1 KMLDGLLGRGF
12 ASKCKSLIKLT
23 KTRIDVIRRKRNAT
37 QKFLK
42 KDIADLLTNGLDIN
56 AFGRADGLTAELIL
70 SSCIDFVERCCDLV
84 LKNLSVMQKESD
96 CPEECKEPVSSLMIA
111 AARFSDLPELRDL
124 RQLFQERYA
133 NSLEYFVNQKF
144 VENIASKPPTLEK
157 KVRLLKDIAVE
168 FSINWD
174 SKAFEQRMAKPPPAF
189 TQDKPKTYG
198 PSHVSDDKSKLSTG
212 KSAGPKGEHN
222 LLPTER
228 RFDLND
234 AQKLH
239 KEKLGTVLKNDD
251 HVPET
256 RHRPFGMEHES
267 LSAKEDTVMEKDGHG
282 ILFRERQELASHKYE
297 AWNRK
302 EDDHVHQTRHRPLG
316 KEHKSL
322 SVRED
327 TVMEIDGHGSLFQ
340 ERQEVASHKYEAW
353 NRKEDAPPKSVRSD
367 SSSQGKG
374 QERRYK
380 RENNVPKRDFHE
392 ALPHVQPN
400 VAGPNVK
407 SNGQGLFADDN
418 YGGKQNDAILGIKEE
433 EMPKLKPPY
442 NYGVPPPY
450 VKPNAKAKDRKHEVK
465 DGSGSKRITKD
476 PVAYNIAFV
485 DNILRGVSV
494 GSDDEDE
501 KPAATKVNS
510 HDHEKDR
517 AHRDDASSNHI
528 PKPRSSRRRHSR
540 SRSSHN
546 DAGNSEDTE
555 VAIRK
560 TRSRRKDE
568 SRRGLQLLFDDEH
581 YKKDEEE
588 RRMDELLIHYSK
600 KPSIL
605 DSELSRRKSRS
616 RHAQHAGTGVGES
629 PRHASRDDSEMV
641 PTAVRSV
648 SLPHEHSG
656 PSEAPKVFA
665 RAASFQPD
673 RSNPAKHVHP
683 KLPDYEDL
691 AAQFAALR
699 GM

>member
-1 KMLDGLLGRGF
+1 MLDGLLGRGF
-12 ASKCKSLIKLT
+12 ASKCKTLIKLT

-42 KDIADLLTNGLDIN
+42 KDIADLLSSGLDIN
-56 AFGRADGLTAELIL
+56 AYGRADGLTAEVIL
-70 SSCIDFVERCCDLV
+70 SSCYDFVERCCDLV
-84 LKNLSVMQKESD
+84 LKNLSVMQKQSE

-133 NSLEYFVNQKF
+133 NALDLFVNQKF

-157 KVRLLKDIAVE
+157 KVQLMKDIAVE

-174 SKAFEQRMAKPPPAF
+174 SKAFVQSMSKPPSAIP
-189 TQDKPKTYG
+189 QDKPKTYG
-198 PSHVSDDKSKLSTG
+198 PSHVSDDKAKLSSG
-212 KSAGPKGEHN
+212 KSAVPKGDKHN
-222 LLPTER
+222 LFPTEKR
-228 RFDLND
+228 LDFND

-239 KEKLGTVLKNDD
+239 KEKDGAVLK
-251 HVPET
+251 
-256 RHRPFGMEHES
+256 
-267 LSAKEDTVMEKDGHG
+267 KEE
-282 ILFRERQELASHKYE
+282 
-297 AWNRK
+297 
-302 EDDHVHQTRHRPLG
+302 HVHQTRHKAFG
-316 KEHKSL
+316 IEHKSL
-322 SVRED
+322 SARED
-327 TVMEIDGHGSLFQ
+327 TVEKDGLGILFG
-340 ERQEVASHKYEAW
+340 ERQEVASHKYEAWTRRRTITFIRLVIDPLEKSTNLLVPGKILSWKEMATEVCSGKATSCFSQIEAW
-353 NRKEDAPPKSVRSD
+353 NRKEDAPPKSVRLG
-367 SSSQGKG
+367 SSSQGNG
-374 QERRYK
+374 QEK
-380 RENNVPKRDFHE
+380 HHERENNVPKREHE
-392 ALPHVQPN
+392 ALPCVQPI
-400 VAGPNVK
+400 VAGPHVK
-407 SNGQGLFADDN
+407 SNGQGLFAGDN
-418 YGGKQNDAILGIKEE
+418 YGGQHSDAKLAIKEE

-442 NYGVPPPY
+442 NYGAPPPY
-450 VKPNAKAKDRKHEVK
+450 VKPNAKAKDRKHEAK

-485 DNILRGVSV
+485 DNILGGVNV

-501 KPAATKVNS
+501 MPGAAKANK
-510 HDHEKDR
+510 HNHEKDR

-528 PKPRSSRRRHSR
+528 PKPRSSRARSSR

-555 VAIRK
+555 VGIRK

-600 KPSIL
+600 KPSNV
-605 DSELSRRKSRS
+605 EPEMSRRKSRS
-616 RHAQHAGTGVGES
+616 RHAHHHAGTGVKES
-629 PRHASRDDSEMV
+629 PGQASRDESETV

-648 SLPHEHSG
+648 SLPNEHSG

-683 KLPDYEDL
+683 KLPNYEDL

-699 GM
+699 GR

>member
-1 KMLDGLLGRGF
+1 MLDGLLGRGF
-12 ASKCKSLIKLT
+12 ASKCKTLIKLT
-23 KTRIDVIRRKRNAT
+23 KTRIDVVRRKRNAT

-56 AFGRADGLTAELIL
+56 AYGRADGLTAEVIL
-70 SSCIDFVERCCDLV
+70 SSCYDFVERCCDLV
-84 LKNLSVMQKESD
+84 LKNLSVMQKQSE

-133 NSLEYFVNQKF
+133 NALELFVNQKF

-157 KVRLLKDIAVE
+157 KVQLMKDIAVE

-174 SKAFEQRMAKPPPAF
+174 SKAFVQRMSKPPPAI
-189 TQDKPKTYG
+189 TQDKPKFYG
-198 PSHVSDDKSKLSTG
+198 PSHASDDKAKLSTG
-212 KSAGPKGEHN
+212 KSAVTKGDQHN
-222 LLPTER
+222 LFPTEKR
-228 RFDLND
+228 LDFND

-239 KEKLGTVLKNDD
+239 KEKDGVVLKKEE
-251 HVPET
+251 HVHQT
-256 RHRPFGMEHES
+256 RHKAFRIEHKS
-267 LSAKEDTVMEKDGHG
+267 LSAREDTVEKDGLG
-282 ILFRERQELASHKYE
+282 ILFGERQEVASHKNE

-302 EDDHVHQTRHRPLG
+302 EDDHIHQTSHRPFG

-322 SVRED
+322 SARDD
-327 TVMEIDGHGSLFQ
+327 TVMERDGHRSLFQ

-353 NRKEDAPPKSVRSD
+353 NRKEDAPPKSVRSG
-367 SSSQGKG
+367 SSSQGDG
-374 QERRYK
+374 QEKHRE
-380 RENNVPKRDFHE
+380 RENNIPKREHE
-392 ALPHVQPN
+392 ALPRVQPS
-400 VAGPNVK
+400 VAGPHVK
-407 SNGQGLFADDN
+407 SNGQGLFAGDN
-418 YGGKQNDAILGIKEE
+418 YGGQHSDAKLAIKEE
-433 EMPKLKPPY
+433 EAPKLKPPY

-450 VKPNAKAKDRKHEVK
+450 VKPNAKAKDRKHEAK
-465 DGSGSKRITKD
+465 DGSGSKHITKD

-485 DNILRGVSV
+485 DNILRGVNV

-501 KPAATKVNS
+501 MPAAAKLYK

-528 PKPRSSRRRHSR
+528 PKPRSSRTRRSR

-546 DAGNSEDTE
+546 DAGNNEDAE

-560 TRSRRKDE
+560 TRGRRKDE

-600 KPSIL
+600 KPSNV
-605 DSELSRRKSRS
+605 EPEMSRRKSRS
-616 RHAQHAGTGVGES
+616 RHAHHAGTGVKES
-629 PRHASRDDSEMV
+629 PRQASRDESETV

-648 SLPHEHSG
+648 SLPNEHSG

-699 GM
+699 GR

>member
-1 KMLDGLLGRGF
+1 MLDGLLGRGF
-12 ASKCKSLIKLT
+12 ASKCKSLIKST

-70 SSCIDFVERCCDLV
+70 SSCYDFVERCCDLV

-157 KVRLLKDIAVE
+157 KVQLLKDIAVE

-212 KSAGPKGEHN
+212 KSAVPKEHN

-239 KEKLGTVLKNDD
+239 KEKLGTVLKKDD
-251 HVPET
+251 HVPQT
-256 RHRPFGMEHES
+256 RHRPFGIEHKS
-267 LSAKEDTVMEKDGHG
+267 LGAREDTVMEKDGHG

-297 AWNRK
+297 AWNR
-302 EDDHVHQTRHRPLG
+302 R
-316 KEHKSL
+316 
-322 SVRED
+322 
-327 TVMEIDGHGSLFQ
+327 
-340 ERQEVASHKYEAW
+340 
-353 NRKEDAPPKSVRSD
+353 EDAPPKSVRSD

-374 QERRYK
+374 QERHHERG
-380 RENNVPKRDFHE
+380 NNVPKRDFHE
-392 ALPHVQPN
+392 ALPRVQPS
-400 VAGPNVK
+400 VAGPHVK
-407 SNGQGLFADDN
+407 SNGQGLFAGDN
-418 YGGKQNDAILGIKEE
+418 YGGKQNDSKLGIKEE
-433 EMPKLKPPY
+433 ETPKLKPPY

-465 DGSGSKRITKD
+465 DGSGSKSITKD

-560 TRSRRKDE
+560 TRSRRTDE

-600 KPSIL
+600 KPSNL
-605 DSELSRRKSRS
+605 DSELSRRKPRS
-616 RHAQHAGTGVGES
+616 HHAQHAGTGVGES
-629 PRHASRDDSEMV
+629 PRHASRDESEMV

-665 RAASFQPD
+665 RAASFQPY

>member
-1 KMLDGLLGRGF
+1 MLDGLLGRGF
-12 ASKCKSLIKLT
+12 ASKCKSLIKST

-70 SSCIDFVERCCDLV
+70 SSCYDFVERCCDLV

-157 KVRLLKDIAVE
+157 KVQLLKDIAVE

-212 KSAGPKGEHN
+212 KSAVPKEHN

-239 KEKLGTVLKNDD
+239 KEKLGTVLKKDD
-251 HVPET
+251 HVP
-256 RHRPFGMEHES
+256 
-267 LSAKEDTVMEKDGHG
+267 
-282 ILFRERQELASHKYE
+282 
-297 AWNRK
+297 
-302 EDDHVHQTRHRPLG
+302 QTRPG
-316 KEHKSL
+316 
-322 SVRED
+322 
-327 TVMEIDGHGSLFQ
+327 
-340 ERQEVASHKYEAW
+340 
-353 NRKEDAPPKSVRSD
+353 
-367 SSSQGKG
+367 
-374 QERRYK
+374 
-380 RENNVPKRDFHE
+380 
-392 ALPHVQPN
+392 PH
-400 VAGPNVK
+400 VK
-407 SNGQGLFADDN
+407 SNGQGLFAGDN
-418 YGGKQNDAILGIKEE
+418 YGGKQNDAKLGIKEE

-546 DAGNSEDTE
+546 DAGNSEETE

-600 KPSIL
+600 KPSNL

-629 PRHASRDDSEMV
+629 PRHASRDESEMV

>member
-1 KMLDGLLGRGF
+1 MLDGLLGRGF
-12 ASKCKSLIKLT
+12 ASKCKTLIKLT
-23 KTRIDVIRRKRNAT
+23 KTRIDVVRRKRNAT

-56 AFGRADGLTAELIL
+56 AYGRADGLTAEVIL
-70 SSCIDFVERCCDLV
+70 SSCYDFVERCCDLV
-84 LKNLSVMQKESD
+84 LKNLSVMQKQSE

-133 NSLEYFVNQKF
+133 NALELFVNQKF

-157 KVRLLKDIAVE
+157 KVQLMKDIAVE

-174 SKAFEQRMAKPPPAF
+174 SKAFVQRMSKPPPAV

-198 PSHVSDDKSKLSTG
+198 PSHVIDDKAKLSTG
-212 KSAGPKGEHN
+212 KSAVPKGDKHN
-222 LLPTER
+222 L
-228 RFDLND
+228 
-234 AQKLH
+234 
-239 KEKLGTVLKNDD
+239 
-251 HVPET
+251 
-256 RHRPFGMEHES
+256 
-267 LSAKEDTVMEKDGHG
+267 
-282 ILFRERQELASHKYE
+282 
-297 AWNRK
+297 
-302 EDDHVHQTRHRPLG
+302 
-316 KEHKSL
+316 
-322 SVRED
+322 
-327 TVMEIDGHGSLFQ
+327 
-340 ERQEVASHKYEAW
+340 W
-353 NRKEDAPPKSVRSD
+353 NRKEDAPPKSVGSG
-367 SSSQGKG
+367 SSSQGDG
-374 QERRYK
+374 QEKHRE
-380 RENNVPKRDFHE
+380 RENNVPKREHK
-392 ALPHVQPN
+392 ALPRVQPS
-400 VAGPNVK
+400 VAGPHVK
-407 SNGQGLFADDN
+407 SNGQGLFAGDN
-418 YGGKQNDAILGIKEE
+418 YGGQHSDAKLAIKEE
-433 EMPKLKPPY
+433 ETPNLKPPY

-450 VKPNAKAKDRKHEVK
+450 VKPNAKAKDRKHEAK
-465 DGSGSKRITKD
+465 EGSGSKRITKD

-485 DNILRGVSV
+485 DNILRGANV

-501 KPAATKVNS
+501 MPAAAKVYK
-510 HDHEKDR
+510 HDREKDR

-528 PKPRSSRRRHSR
+528 PKPRSSRTRRSR

-546 DAGNSEDTE
+546 DAGNNEDAE

-581 YKKDEEE
+581 YIKDEEE

-600 KPSIL
+600 KPSNV
-605 DSELSRRKSRS
+605 EPEMSRRKSRS
-616 RHAQHAGTGVGES
+616 RHAHHAGTGVKES
-629 PRHASRDDSEMV
+629 PRQASRDESETV

-648 SLPHEHSG
+648 SLPNEHSG

-665 RAASFQPD
+665 RAASLQPD

-699 GM
+699 GS

>member
-1 KMLDGLLGRGF
+1 MLDGLLGRGF
-12 ASKCKSLIKLT
+12 ASKCKSLIKST

-70 SSCIDFVERCCDLV
+70 SSCYDFVERCCDLV

-157 KVRLLKDIAVE
+157 KVQLLKDIAVE

-212 KSAGPKGEHN
+212 KSAVPKEHN

-239 KEKLGTVLKNDD
+239 KEKLGTVLKKDD
-251 HVPET
+251 HVPQT
-256 RHRPFGMEHES
+256 RHRPFGIEHKS
-267 LSAKEDTVMEKDGHG
+267 LGAREDTVMEKDGHG
-282 ILFRERQELASHKYE
+282 ILFQERQELASHRYE
-297 AWNRK
+297 AWNR
-302 EDDHVHQTRHRPLG
+302 R
-316 KEHKSL
+316 
-322 SVRED
+322 
-327 TVMEIDGHGSLFQ
+327 
-340 ERQEVASHKYEAW
+340 
-353 NRKEDAPPKSVRSD
+353 EDAPPKSVRSD

-374 QERRYK
+374 QERHHE

-392 ALPHVQPN
+392 ALPRVQPS
-400 VAGPNVK
+400 VAGPHVK
-407 SNGQGLFADDN
+407 SNGQGLFAGDN
-418 YGGKQNDAILGIKEE
+418 YGGKQNDAKLGIKEE

-546 DAGNSEDTE
+546 DAGNSEETE

-600 KPSIL
+600 KPSNL

-629 PRHASRDDSEMV
+629 PRHASRDESEMV

>member
-1 KMLDGLLGRGF
+1 MLDGLLGRGF
-12 ASKCKSLIKLT
+12 ASKCKSLIKST

-70 SSCIDFVERCCDLV
+70 SSCYDFVEQCCDLV

-157 KVRLLKDIAVE
+157 KVQLLKDIAVE

-212 KSAGPKGEHN
+212 KSAVPKEHN

-239 KEKLGTVLKNDD
+239 KEKLGTVLKKDD
-251 HVPET
+251 HVPQT
-256 RHRPFGMEHES
+256 RHRPFGIEHKS
-267 LSAKEDTVMEKDGHG
+267 LGAREDTVMEKDGHG
-282 ILFRERQELASHKYE
+282 ILFQERQELASHRYE
-297 AWNRK
+297 AWNR
-302 EDDHVHQTRHRPLG
+302 R
-316 KEHKSL
+316 
-322 SVRED
+322 
-327 TVMEIDGHGSLFQ
+327 
-340 ERQEVASHKYEAW
+340 
-353 NRKEDAPPKSVRSD
+353 EDAPPKSVRSD

-374 QERRYK
+374 QERHHE

-392 ALPHVQPN
+392 ALPRVQPS
-400 VAGPNVK
+400 VAGPHVK
-407 SNGQGLFADDN
+407 SNGQGLFAGDN
-418 YGGKQNDAILGIKEE
+418 YGGKQNDAKLGIKEE

-465 DGSGSKRITKD
+465 DGSGSNCITKD

-540 SRSSHN
+540 SRKLQC
-546 DAGNSEDTE
+546 
-555 VAIRK
+555 RK

-600 KPSIL
+600 KPSNL

-629 PRHASRDDSEMV
+629 PRHASRDESEMV
-641 PTAVRSV
+641 PPAVRSV